1 MTDRLAALLA
11 STTLN
16 GIDFVEIANDAQ
28 TALVVHFL
36 NTVTVSGTLTGVQPV
51 TITGGESVPT
61 VPLQPVAPGDWGTD
75 DDGRPLLN
83 LTAQYPGDFSIYQL
97 SISSTTLDPYY
108 ASVPLNFKARCP
120 SLLDCATQCA
130 TCPNATGPAAP
141 IDYLARDYLS
151 FQQALTDY
159 SSAAYPQWVE
169 RSEADLG
176 MMLLEIAASVG
187 DDLAYLQD
195 RVAAEASLGTA
206 TERRSVVRHAR
217 LVDYQPAPA
226 LSARVTAQ
234 VDVAAGPLPAGAM
247 LTAPAPD
254 GTIIVF
260 EAGEHMVDPDTGQQ
274 ADAPLTVDPRWNA
287 RDSAGNW
294 RILPYWWD
302 DSKRCLAAG
311 STSMWVRGHGY
322 GFPVGDEVTGT
333 TGLAILIDTPGA
345 EPLAPPVREVVHLT
359 SASEQTDPLFG
370 VAVTQL
376 TWDAAEALGHDH
388 DLTATHLAGNLV
400 PASEGRRY
408 TERFVAGPPPATGL
422 TSQNAP
428 TPAVTRTG
436 PNAGCAN
443 PEPVY
448 QYTLTQGRLAWLA
461 PDTGALPGTP
471 TAPGAGTDVDTGAD
485 GPGPSPEI
493 LITAVPAPG
502 SGNPPE
508 PWQWRPRLLD
518 AAPFENAYTID
529 AARFTDIRAGADKLT
544 GPPRWEYDGDD
555 ADSVRFGDDVFG
567 NRPAPATAFD
577 VTYRVTHGSLGNIGA
592 DTLTGVDPSI
602 AGIVLRATN
611 PFAAVGG
618 ADEEPLDEVR
628 KLAPYAFQARQFRA
642 VRPPDYDAAAEE
654 LSWVRNAGTVFR
666 WTGSWPTIFT
676 TTQPA
681 GAEADSTGQMTALM
695 ALLNRRR
702 LTGYEVYAPQPV
714 YADFDLIV
722 TVCSQAWAF
731 RGDVIA
737 ALAVELGTGERADGG
752 PAFFA
757 PGQFT
762 FGQPL
767 ERSALEIA
775 AQAAAGVDGVVSV
788 QYRRRGLA
796 VQFAYMRDDVTV
808 GAAEIVRCD
817 NDPSAPQ
824 RGTLRLIVQG
834 GK

>member
-16 GIDFVEIANDAQ
+16 GIDFVEIADDAQ

-36 NTVTVSGTLTGVQPV
+36 NTVPVSGTLTGTQPV
-51 TITGGESVPT
+51 TITGGESVPA
-61 VPLQPVAPGDWGTD
+61 VPLQPITSGDWGVD
-75 DDGRPLLN
+75 GDGRPLLN

-97 SISSTTLDPYY
+97 SVSSTVLDPYY

-120 SLLDCATQCA
+120 SLLDCATPCA
-130 TCPNATGPAAP
+130 GCPNATGPAVP
-141 IDYLARDYLS
+141 IDYLARDYPS
-151 FQQALTDY
+151 FRQALTDY
-159 SSAAYPQWVE
+159 SAAAYPLWVE

-176 MMLLEIAASVG
+176 TMLLEIAASVG

-195 RVAAEASLGTA
+195 RVAAEASLATA

-217 LVDYQPAPA
+217 LVDYQPGPA

-234 VDVAAGPLPAGAM
+234 VDVATGPLPAGAM
-247 LTAPAPD
+247 LSAPGPD
-254 GTIIVF
+254 GTTIVF
-260 EAGEHMVDPDTGQQ
+260 EVGDGMVDPATGLQ

-287 RDSAGNW
+287 QDSSGAW

-302 DSKRCLAAG
+302 DSQRCLAAG
-311 STSMWVRGHGY
+311 STSMWVQGHGY

-333 TGLAILIDTPGA
+333 TGLAVLIDTPGS
-345 EPLAPPVREVVHLT
+345 EPLAPPTREVVHLT
-359 SASEQTDPLFG
+359 GASEQTDPLFG

-376 TWDAAEALGHDH
+376 SWDAAEALAHDH
-388 DLTATHLAGNLV
+388 DLTVSHLAGNLV

-408 TERFVAGPPPATGL
+408 TERFVAAPPQITGL
-422 TSQNAP
+422 TSQNSP
-428 TPAVTRTG
+428 TPAVVRTG
-436 PNAGCAN
+436 PNADCAD
-443 PEPVY
+443 PEPIY
-448 QYTLTQGRLAWLA
+448 QYTLRQGRLAWLA
-461 PDTGALPGTP
+461 PDTGALPGAP
-471 TAPGAGTDVDTGAD
+471 PVPGAGAGVDAAD

-493 LITAVPAPG
+493 LVTAVPAPG

-518 AAPFENAYTID
+518 AAPFENAYTVD
-529 AARFTDIRAGADKLT
+529 AARFTDIRTGADTLT
-544 GPPRWEYDGDD
+544 GPPRWDYDGDD
-555 ADSVRFGDDVFG
+555 ADSVRFGDGVFG
-567 NRPAPATAFD
+567 NRPGPATAFD

-592 DTLTGVDPSI
+592 GTLTGIDPSI
-602 AGIVLRATN
+602 AAVVLRATN
-611 PFAAVGG
+611 PFAAAGG
-618 ADEEPLDEVR
+618 TDEEPLDEVR

-642 VRPPDYDAAAEE
+642 VRTSDYNAAAEE
-654 LSWVRNAGTVFR
+654 LSWVANAGTAFR

-676 TTQPA
+676 TAQPA
-681 GAEADSTGQMTALM
+681 GAQADSTDQVIALL

-702 LTGYEVYAPQPV
+702 LAGYEVYVPQPV
-714 YADFDLIV
+714 YADFDLIL

-731 RGDVIA
+731 RGDVMS
-737 ALAVELGTGERADGG
+737 ALAVELGTGTRADGS

-775 AQAAAGVDGVVSV
+775 AQAATGVDGVVSV
-788 QYRRRGLA
+788 QYRRRGW
-796 VQFAYMRDDVTV
+796 VDQFEYMGDDVTV
-808 GAAEIVRCD
+808 GATEIVRCD
-817 NDPSAPQ
+817 NDPSTPQ
-824 RGTLRLIVQG
+824 RGTLQLVVQG